1 MTNLNT
7 ATQAV
12 DVLREKLDD
21 LNISIEDSTDSLRF
35 AYDSKNAYR
44 SAFIEV
50 DRFSSELACKRQA
63 RDFVSEIYRK
73 AGDLYAR
80 KMDEIL
86 LAYEEELT
94 EVVED
99 LSQLLT
105 ACSAEVGADTTQRI
119 RNLLNLD
126 VILASVENIWQER
139 KAEACLNPL
148 QSYLDQVQ
156 YEEDRF
162 AETCEDNLFLKQ
174 LGKLFRYYGYQAR
187 TAIDQLRTDM
197 FTGYLAFRTVFILQ
211 SNGHIQYA
219 LTEPIL
225 ALLSE
230 PQEEI
235 CHEEDDPLEQ
245 TE

>member
-1 MTNLNT
+1 MTIDAGNQSGSTCQANT
-7 ATQAV
+7 FAV
-12 DVLREKLDD
+12 AQDIDGNAAGKDVRR
-21 LNISIEDSTDSLRF
+21 DSCNGHLP
-35 AYDSKNAYR
+35 AG
-44 SAFIEV
+44 
-50 DRFSSELACKRQA
+50 
-63 RDFVSEIYRK
+63 RD
-73 AGDLYAR
+73 
-80 KMDEIL
+80 
-86 LAYEEELT
+86 
-94 EVVED
+94 
-99 LSQLLT
+99 
-105 ACSAEVGADTTQRI
+105 
-119 RNLLNLD
+119 LLNLD
-126 VILASVENIWQER
+126 AILASVENIWQER
-139 KAEACLNPL
+139 KAVACLNPL
-148 QSYLDQVQ
+148 HSYMDQVI

-162 AETCEDNLFLKQ
+162 AETCEDNPFLKQ

-197 FTGYLAFRTVFILQ
+197 FTQYLAFRTVFILQ

>member
-35 AYDSKNAYR
+35 SYDSKNTYR
-44 SAFIEV
+44 SAFIEA

-63 RDFVSEIYRK
+63 RDFVSETYRK

-105 ACSAEVGADTTQRI
+105 TCSAEIGVDTTQRI

-126 VILASVENIWQER
+126 AILASVENIWQER
-139 KAEACLNPL
+139 KAVACLNPL
-148 QSYLDQVQ
+148 QSYMDQVI
-156 YEEDRF
+156 YEEDRY
-162 AETCEDNLFLKQ
+162 AETCEDNPFLKQ

-197 FTGYLAFRTVFILQ
+197 FTQYLAFRTVFILQ
-211 SNGHIQYA
+211 SNGHIHYA

-230 PQEEI
+230 PQEEV
-235 CHEEDDPLEQ
+235 CHEEDNPLE
-245 TE
+245 

>member
-12 DVLREKLDD
+12 DLLREKLDD
-21 LNISIEDSTDSLRF
+21 LNLSIEDSMDSLRF
-35 AYDSKNAYR
+35 TYDNKKAYR
-44 SAFIEV
+44 SAFMEA

-63 RDFVSEIYRK
+63 RDFMSETYRK
-73 AGDLYAR
+73 AADLYAR

-94 EVVED
+94 AVVED
-99 LSQLLT
+99 LSQLPT

-119 RNLLNLD
+119 RDLLNLD
-126 VILASVENIWQER
+126 AILASVENIWQER
-139 KAEACLNPL
+139 KAVACMNPL
-148 QSYLDQVQ
+148 QSYLDQVI

-162 AETCEDNLFLKQ
+162 AETCEDNPFLK
-174 LGKLFRYYGYQAR
+174 LLRKLFRYYGYQAR

-197 FTGYLAFRTVFILQ
+197 FTQYLAFRTVFILQ
-211 SNGHIQYA
+211 SNGHIHYA

-230 PQEEI
+230 PQEEV
-235 CHEEDDPLEQ
+235 CHEEDDPLE
-245 TE
+245 

>member
-21 LNISIEDSTDSLRF
+21 LNISIEDSTDGLRF
-35 AYDSKNAYR
+35 SYDSKNAYR
-44 SAFIEV
+44 SAFIEA

-63 RDFVSEIYRK
+63 RDFVSETYRK
-73 AGDLYAR
+73 AGDLYGR

-105 ACSAEVGADTTQRI
+105 TCSAEIGVDTIQRI

-126 VILASVENIWQER
+126 AILASVENIWQER
-139 KAEACLNPL
+139 KVVACLNPL
-148 QSYLDQVQ
+148 QSYLDQVI

-162 AETCEDNLFLKQ
+162 AETCEDNPFLKQ

-187 TAIDQLRTDM
+187 TAIDQLRADM
-197 FTGYLAFRTVFILQ
+197 FTQYLAFRTVFILQ
-211 SNGHIQYA
+211 SNGHIHYA

-225 ALLSE
+225 ALLSK
-230 PQEEI
+230 PQEGG
-235 CHEEDDPLEQ
+235 CHEEDDPLE
-245 TE
+245 

>member
-1 MTNLNT
+1 M
-7 ATQAV
+7 
-12 DVLREKLDD
+12 
-21 LNISIEDSTDSLRF
+21 
-35 AYDSKNAYR
+35 
-44 SAFIEV
+44 
-50 DRFSSELACKRQA
+50 
-63 RDFVSEIYRK
+63 
-73 AGDLYAR
+73 
-80 KMDEIL
+80 
-86 LAYEEELT
+86 
-94 EVVED
+94 VED

-105 ACSAEVGADTTQRI
+105 TCSAEIGVDTTQRI

-126 VILASVENIWQER
+126 AILASVENIWQER
-139 KAEACLNPL
+139 KTVACMNPL
-148 QSYLDQVQ
+148 QSYLDQVI

-162 AETCEDNLFLKQ
+162 AETCEDNPFLKQ

-230 PQEEI
+230 PQEGG
-235 CHEEDDPLEQ
+235 CHEEDDPLE
-245 TE
+245 

>member
-44 SAFIEV
+44 SAFMEA

-63 RDFVSEIYRK
+63 KDFVSETYRK

-105 ACSAEVGADTTQRI
+105 TCSAEIGMDTTQRI
-119 RNLLNLD
+119 RDLLNLD
-126 VILASVENIWQER
+126 AILASVENIWEER
-139 KAEACLNPL
+139 KAEACLNHL
-148 QSYLDQVQ
+148 QSYLDQVF

-162 AETCEDNLFLKQ
+162 AEICEDNPFLKQ
-174 LGKLFRYYGYQAR
+174 LGSCSATMGTRQEQQSTNSGP
-187 TAIDQLRTDM
+187 TCLRGTW
-197 FTGYLAFRTVFILQ
+197 
-211 SNGHIQYA
+211 
-219 LTEPIL
+219 P
-225 ALLSE
+225 SE
-230 PQEEI
+230 RSSFYSPMGTY
-235 CHEEDDPLEQ
+235 CMP
-245 TE
+245 